1 MLCGD
6 YIKVR
11 FTTLA
16 FSKASELTAAS
27 QHAVCTAL
35 SPLVQARPWQCW
47 CPGAAAT
54 AQCCAGTHTHHHQP
68 ATTPAQIT
76 QRTGQL
82 PRPLNNLQKGGVRA
96 WQQLPVCTGA
106 VPEQPPPLQSPR
118 GLCQPWSCPS
128 HSLPQQVTPSGACA
142 ELQGERSPAE
152 SSGVAL
158 AIPTPLHCLFCK

>member
-1 MLCGD
+1 MQITLCGD

-54 AQCCAGTHTHHHQP
+54 APCCAGTHTHHHQP

-106 VPEQPPPLQSPR
+106 VPEQPPPLQGTLSSPSCAR
-118 GLCQPWSCPS
+118 APGALVGCASPGAAPHTHCPAGHTFGCLC
-128 HSLPQQVTPSGACA
+128 
-142 ELQGERSPAE
+142 
-152 SSGVAL
+152 
-158 AIPTPLHCLFCK
+158 